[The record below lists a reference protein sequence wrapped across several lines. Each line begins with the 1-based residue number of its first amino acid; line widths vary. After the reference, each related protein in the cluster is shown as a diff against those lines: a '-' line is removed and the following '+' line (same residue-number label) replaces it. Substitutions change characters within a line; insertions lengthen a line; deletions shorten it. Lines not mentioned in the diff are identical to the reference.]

1 MDFLTIEITFKKVAE
16 STLDYST
23 IEITSKK
30 VRGNNLDFFT
40 IEKVRGNNVDFSTI
54 KITSKKARGN
64 DEDFSISKPTLKQY
78 VETTWKFVKILIE
91 PTLIQRVMPIE
102 SLSIGY
108 AEIMFGQF
116 TKETQSFP

>member
-16 STLDYST
+16 STVDYST
-23 IEITSKK
+23 IEITSKT
-30 VRGNNLDFFT
+30 VRGNNLVFFT
-40 IEKVRGNNVDFSTI
+40 IKKVRGNNVDFSTI